1 MQGFSNSLH
10 RLALCEKGVAS
21 LSPPAGLSHGTVC
34 ISLSVA
40 QKTHARPV
48 GGRGISVFQLFFCW
62 GIHFQTLVVIVL
74 INYDLVGIVT
84 TMPQG
89 KEVM

>member
-48 GGRGISVFQLFFCW
+48 GGRGISVFSAVFLLGNTFSDF
-62 GIHFQTLVVIVL
+62 GGYSVDKL
-74 INYDLVGIVT
+74 
-84 TMPQG
+84 
-89 KEVM
+89 